1 MRVQI
6 RNQQSLK
13 KIRISKIR
21 KKIEKALDVL
31 GVKEE
36 VSFFFCDNKFMKGL
50 NKSFFNKESPTDV
63 IAFPLKDTYIPQFL
77 GEVVISVEEVLKNSK
92 IYHTS
97 FLEELLLCS
106 IHGILHLLGFKDVSF
121 KEKREMYREQERVLK
136 LIKDDC

>member
-6 RNQQSLK
+6 RNQQGLK

-36 VSFFFCDNKFMKGL
+36 VSFLFCDNKFMKGL

-63 IAFPLKDTYIPQFL
+63 IAFPLKDNYIPQFL